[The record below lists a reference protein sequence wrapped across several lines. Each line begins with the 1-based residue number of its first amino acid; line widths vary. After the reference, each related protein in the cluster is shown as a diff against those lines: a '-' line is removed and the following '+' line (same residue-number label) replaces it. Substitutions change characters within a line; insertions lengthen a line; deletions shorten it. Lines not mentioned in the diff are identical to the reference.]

1 MIVGILTGKVYTA
14 FMYCYFGDSVE
25 NLVPPDFTNLEDF
38 QIRVDV
44 FVGEWEPNILK
55 YESSA
60 RILQNSISTWYKV
73 LRRVA
78 LVVLLSML
86 IFVGI
91 KMILASVAEEK
102 AKYKK
107 FFIDW
112 LIAICLLFILHYIM
126 LFILTISENLTKI
139 FVPRSATT
147 IECTLPEDT
156 TVDGVV
162 LKNEFVPKADEGE
175 NIKIGKDGQVTWVG
189 DFVGYVRLKAGLNTK
204 WDQVSYSLIYLVL
217 VVDTCIFTVMYI
229 KRVLYMAFFT
239 MIAPLIAVTYP
250 LDKIKDGQAQ
260 AFSLWFKEFI
270 FNALIQPV
278 HLIIYTI
285 TISTVMD
292 MLVTK
297 YSVYALVAL
306 GFIMP
311 AEKILRKMFGF
322 EKAGTLSAMGQMA
335 GGAMLYS
342 GVQKLAGL
350 GNKKNKRREEEQEK
364 PVRTTEPNGVKLP
377 ESEKSNNKTKTDTDT
392 DGLTGKKSHSKSALP
407 NNATP
412 IVNPQ
417 NNGKNNATILRT
429 APQNTRKHSVRK
441 GLNRLGVRARKK
453 VLKARPLRAIGRF
466 NGKIIGAAALGSVG
480 LIAGIAS
487 GDLSKVATYT
497 AGGAGIGA
505 KIGGN
510 VSDNIWD
517 EAKDIKEDFRKGYL
531 GEEEYNNKELDQ
543 EFYNSYEWQNLLD
556 DDTLYPEL
564 KGRERKTA
572 LRDIVQQ
579 YRDSGITD
587 TKKIT
592 TGIRAGLDPE
602 DAIYAIKL
610 AENIGKEDWEN
621 PTIRADY
628 QERYKAVLG
637 DSADVIWDNIDKFF

>member
-250 LDKIKDGQAQ
+250 LDKIKDGEAQ
-260 AFSLWFKEFI
+260 AFSLWFKEYT

-278 HLIIYTI
+278 HLIIYTM

-297 YSVYALVAL
+297 HPIYALVAL

-311 AEKILRKMFGF
+311 AEKFLRKMFGF
-322 EKAGTLSAMGQMA
+322 EKASTLSAMGQMA

-350 GNKKNKRREEEQEK
+350 GKKKDKDKDKEKDK
-364 PVRTTEPNGVKLP
+364 PVRTADKKGIKLP
-377 ESEKSNNKTKTDTDT
+377 EAGKSDKATGVGIGEKSN
-392 DGLTGKKSHSKSALP
+392 GGTGVGEKVHPKVDRNQHTAQTAIPKANL
-407 NNATP
+407 AT
-412 IVNPQ
+412 NS
-417 NNGKNNATILRT
+417 
-429 APQNTRKHSVRK
+429 KHSVKR
-441 GLNRLGVRARKK
+441 GLQKMGMRAGKK
-453 VLKARPLRAIGRF
+453 VIKAKPVKKLGRF
-466 NGKIIGAAALGSVG
+466 AGKVAGAAALGSVG
-480 LIAGIAS
+480 AIAGISS
-487 GDLSKVATYT
+487 GDFDKTLSYT
-497 AGGAGIGA
+497 AGAATVGA
-505 KIGGN
+505 KVGGN
-510 VSDNIWD
+510 LSDNIWD
-517 EAKDIKEDFRKGYL
+517 EAGNIRKDFTKGYL
-531 GEEEYNNKELDQ
+531 GEAEYNNRELNK
-543 EFYNSYEWQNLLD
+543 EFYMSD
-556 DDTLYPEL
+556 DWIDILNDNGIYSDL
-564 KGRERKTA
+564 KGRDRERAIRETTQEY
-572 LRDIVQQ
+572 L
-579 YRDSGITD
+579 DSGID
-587 TKKIT
+587 DPKKIQE
-592 TGIRAGLDPE
+592 GMKCGLSTE
-602 DAIYAIKL
+602 EAIYAIKL
-610 AENIGKEDWEN
+610 AESIGKDDWN
-621 PTIRADY
+621 DPDKRAAFQAKY
-628 QERYKAVLG
+628 QSALG
-637 DSADVIWDNIDKFF
+637 DNANEIWKNIDRFV

>member
-229 KRVLYMAFFT
+229 KRVLYMA
-239 MIAPLIAVTYP
+239 
-250 LDKIKDGQAQ
+250 
-260 AFSLWFKEFI
+260 
-270 FNALIQPV
+270 
-278 HLIIYTI
+278 
-285 TISTVMD
+285 
-292 MLVTK
+292 
-297 YSVYALVAL
+297 
-306 GFIMP
+306 
-311 AEKILRKMFGF
+311 
-322 EKAGTLSAMGQMA
+322 
-335 GGAMLYS
+335 
-342 GVQKLAGL
+342 
-350 GNKKNKRREEEQEK
+350 GNR
-364 PVRTTEPNGVKLP
+364 
-377 ESEKSNNKTKTDTDT
+377 
-392 DGLTGKKSHSKSALP
+392 
-407 NNATP
+407 
-412 IVNPQ
+412 
-417 NNGKNNATILRT
+417 
-429 APQNTRKHSVRK
+429 
-441 GLNRLGVRARKK
+441 
-453 VLKARPLRAIGRF
+453 
-466 NGKIIGAAALGSVG
+466 
-480 LIAGIAS
+480 
-487 GDLSKVATYT
+487 
-497 AGGAGIGA
+497 
-505 KIGGN
+505 
-510 VSDNIWD
+510 
-517 EAKDIKEDFRKGYL
+517 
-531 GEEEYNNKELDQ
+531 
-543 EFYNSYEWQNLLD
+543 
-556 DDTLYPEL
+556 
-564 KGRERKTA
+564 
-572 LRDIVQQ
+572 
-579 YRDSGITD
+579 
-587 TKKIT
+587 
-592 TGIRAGLDPE
+592 
-602 DAIYAIKL
+602 
-610 AENIGKEDWEN
+610 
-621 PTIRADY
+621 
-628 QERYKAVLG
+628 
-637 DSADVIWDNIDKFF
+637 

>member
-250 LDKIKDGQAQ
+250 LDMMKDGEAQ
-260 AFSLWFKEFI
+260 AFSLWFKEYT

-278 HLIIYTI
+278 HLIIYTM

-297 YSVYALVAL
+297 HPIYALVAL

-311 AEKILRKMFGF
+311 AEKFLRKMFGF
-322 EKAGTLSAMGQMA
+322 EKASTLSAMGQMA

-350 GNKKNKRREEEQEK
+350 GKKKDKDKDNEKDK
-364 PVRTTEPNGVKLP
+364 PVRTADKKGIKLP
-377 ESEKSNNKTKTDTDT
+377 EAGKSDKGTGVGIGEKSN
-392 DGLTGKKSHSKSALP
+392 GGTGVGEKVHPKVDRNQHTAQTAIPKANL
-407 NNATP
+407 AT
-412 IVNPQ
+412 NS
-417 NNGKNNATILRT
+417 
-429 APQNTRKHSVRK
+429 KHSVKR
-441 GLNRLGVRARKK
+441 GLQKMGMRAGKK
-453 VLKARPLRAIGRF
+453 IIKAKPVKKLGRF
-466 NGKIIGAAALGSVG
+466 AGKVAGAAALGSVG
-480 LIAGIAS
+480 AIAGISS
-487 GDLSKVATYT
+487 GDFDKTLSYT
-497 AGGAGIGA
+497 AGAATVGA
-505 KIGGN
+505 KVGGIL
-510 VSDNIWD
+510 SDNIWD
-517 EAKDIKEDFRKGYL
+517 EAGNIRKDFTKGYL
-531 GEEEYNNKELDQ
+531 GEAEYNNRELNK
-543 EFYNSYEWQNLLD
+543 EFYMSD
-556 DDTLYPEL
+556 DWIDILNDNGIYSDL
-564 KGRERKTA
+564 KGRDRERAIRETTQEY
-572 LRDIVQQ
+572 L
-579 YRDSGITD
+579 DSGID
-587 TKKIT
+587 DPKKIQE
-592 TGIRAGLDPE
+592 GMKCGLSTE
-602 DAIYAIKL
+602 EAIYAIKL
-610 AENIGKEDWEN
+610 AESIGKDDWN
-621 PTIRADY
+621 DPDKRAAFQAKY
-628 QERYKAVLG
+628 QSALG
-637 DSADVIWDNIDKFF
+637 DNANEIWKNIDRFV